1 MYARL
6 VNWLSATRFG
16 SWLVKH
22 YASKI
27 DPILFRATN
36 GRFTSTGVPTLPML
50 TMTAVGRK
58 SGEKRAVQLAYHK
71 DGDDLLIVASAMGAE
86 NHPAWRYNIEANPN
100 VEIQV
105 RGERFDAVARLL
117 TDEEKAR
124 VWPAVKRTIPQMN
137 VYEKRTDRKIGVFRL
152 ERKR

>member
-1 MYARL
+1 MYARM

-36 GRFTSTGVPTLPML
+36 GRLTSTGVPTLPML

-58 SGEKRAVQLAYHK
+58 SGEKRAVQLAYHR

-105 RGERFDAVARLL
+105 RGERFEAVARLL
-117 TDEEKAR
+117 SDEEKDR

-152 ERKR
+152 TRKR

>member
-1 MYARL
+1 MYARM

-36 GRFTSTGVPTLPML
+36 GRLTSTGVPTLPML

-105 RGERFDAVARLL
+105 RGERFEAVARLL
-117 TDEEKAR
+117 SDEEKDR

-152 ERKR
+152 TRKR